1 MKRTIVIVDDEPITR
16 MDTREILEAN
26 GYDVVGEAS
35 DGFEAIEVCKKYN
48 PSLVLM
54 DIDMPLLDGI
64 KASKVLTKE
73 KLVGGVILLTA
84 FEDKK
89 YIEMAKEVGAF
100 GYMIKPVNEK
110 VFITTV
116 EMCLSK
122 AEEFDELK
130 KDYDKINNKLN
141 DRKLIEKAKGIL
153 VKQLNSNENDA
164 YNRIRKLS
172 MDRRTTMAEIA
183 KIIIVGYEG
192 QLMIGTLCKE
202 YTLLSEEEINKRLC

>member
-48 PSLVLM
+48 PRLVLM

-110 VFITTV
+110 VFIPTV

-192 QLMIGTLCKE
+192 
-202 YTLLSEEEINKRLC
+202 

>member
-73 KLVGGVILLTA
+73 KLVGGIILLTA

-89 YIEMAKEVGAF
+89 YIEMAKEVGSF

-110 VFITTV
+110 VFIPTV

-192 QLMIGTLCKE
+192 
-202 YTLLSEEEINKRLC
+202 

>member
-100 GYMIKPVNEK
+100 WYMIKPVNEK
-110 VFITTV
+110 VFIPTV

-192 QLMIGTLCKE
+192 
-202 YTLLSEEEINKRLC
+202 

>member
-100 GYMIKPVNEK
+100 GYMIKPVNAK
-110 VFITTV
+110 VFIPTV

-130 KDYDKINNKLN
+130 KDYDKINNKLS

-192 QLMIGTLCKE
+192 
-202 YTLLSEEEINKRLC
+202 

>member
-64 KASKVLTKE
+64 KSSKVLTRE
-73 KLVGGVILLTA
+73 KLAGGIILLTA

-110 VFITTV
+110 VFIPTV

-130 KDYDKINNKLN
+130 KDFDKVNTKLN

-153 VKQLNSNENDA
+153 VKELNSSEDEA

-183 KIIIVGYEG
+183 KIIIVGYEA
-192 QLMIGTLCKE
+192 
-202 YTLLSEEEINKRLC
+202 

>member
-110 VFITTV
+110 VFIPTV
-116 EMCLSK
+116 EMSLSK

-130 KDYDKINNKLN
+130 KDYEKINSKLN

-192 QLMIGTLCKE
+192 
-202 YTLLSEEEINKRLC
+202 

>member
-110 VFITTV
+110 VFIPTV

-130 KDYDKINNKLN
+130 KDFDKINNKLN

-153 VKQLNSNENDA
+153 VKQLNSTEDEA

-183 KIIIVGYEG
+183 KIIIVGYE
-192 QLMIGTLCKE
+192 E
-202 YTLLSEEEINKRLC
+202 

>member
-73 KLVGGVILLTA
+73 KLVGGVILLTV

-110 VFITTV
+110 VFIPTV

-192 QLMIGTLCKE
+192 
-202 YTLLSEEEINKRLC
+202 

>member
-110 VFITTV
+110 VFIPTV
-116 EMCLSK
+116 DMCLSK
-122 AEEFDELK
+122 AGEFDELK

-164 YNRIRKLS
+164 YNRVRKLS

-192 QLMIGTLCKE
+192 
-202 YTLLSEEEINKRLC
+202 

>member
-100 GYMIKPVNEK
+100 GYMIEPVNEK
-110 VFITTV
+110 VFIPTV

-192 QLMIGTLCKE
+192 
-202 YTLLSEEEINKRLC
+202 

>member
-73 KLVGGVILLTA
+73 KLVGGIILLTA

-110 VFITTV
+110 VFIPTV

-122 AEEFDELK
+122 SEEFYELK

-153 VKQLNSNENDA
+153 VKQLNSNENEA

-192 QLMIGTLCKE
+192 
-202 YTLLSEEEINKRLC
+202 

>member
-110 VFITTV
+110 VFIPTV

-183 KIIIVGYEG
+183 KIIIVGYVG
-192 QLMIGTLCKE
+192 
-202 YTLLSEEEINKRLC
+202 

>member
-73 KLVGGVILLTA
+73 KLVGGIILLTA

-110 VFITTV
+110 GFIPTV

-192 QLMIGTLCKE
+192 
-202 YTLLSEEEINKRLC
+202 S

>member
-64 KASKVLTKE
+64 KAIKVLTKE

-110 VFITTV
+110 VFIPTV

-192 QLMIGTLCKE
+192 
-202 YTLLSEEEINKRLC
+202 

>member
-35 DGFEAIEVCKKYN
+35 DGFKAIEVCKKYN

-89 YIEMAKEVGAF
+89 YIEMAKEVERVYNALLAWEQEIQV
-100 GYMIKPVNEK
+100 GYAKK
-110 VFITTV
+110 VY
-116 EMCLSK
+116 
-122 AEEFDELK
+122 LK
-130 KDYDKINNKLN
+130 K
-141 DRKLIEKAKGIL
+141 
-153 VKQLNSNENDA
+153 
-164 YNRIRKLS
+164 
-172 MDRRTTMAEIA
+172 
-183 KIIIVGYEG
+183 
-192 QLMIGTLCKE
+192 
-202 YTLLSEEEINKRLC
+202 

>member
-100 GYMIKPVNEK
+100 GYMIKPVNAK
-110 VFITTV
+110 VFIPTV

-192 QLMIGTLCKE
+192 
-202 YTLLSEEEINKRLC
+202 

>member
-110 VFITTV
+110 VFIPTV
-116 EMCLSK
+116 EMSLSK

-192 QLMIGTLCKE
+192 
-202 YTLLSEEEINKRLC
+202 

>member
-110 VFITTV
+110 VFIPTV

-122 AEEFDELK
+122 AEEFYELK

-153 VKQLNSNENDA
+153 VKQLNSNENEA

-192 QLMIGTLCKE
+192 
-202 YTLLSEEEINKRLC
+202 

>member
-110 VFITTV
+110 VFIPTV
-116 EMCLSK
+116 EMSLSK

-130 KDYDKINNKLN
+130 KDYDKINSKLN

-183 KIIIVGYEG
+183 KIIIVGSEG
-192 QLMIGTLCKE
+192 
-202 YTLLSEEEINKRLC
+202 

>member
-110 VFITTV
+110 VFIPTV

-183 KIIIVGYEG
+183 RIIIVGYEG
-192 QLMIGTLCKE
+192 
-202 YTLLSEEEINKRLC
+202 

>member
-35 DGFEAIEVCKKYN
+35 DGFEAIEVCKKTQ
-48 PSLVLM
+48 PDLVLM
-54 DIDMPLLDGI
+54 DIQMPILDGL

-110 VFITTV
+110 VFIPTV

-192 QLMIGTLCKE
+192 
-202 YTLLSEEEINKRLC
+202 

>member
-54 DIDMPLLDGI
+54 DIHMPLLDGI

-110 VFITTV
+110 VFIPTV
-116 EMCLSK
+116 EMSLSK

-130 KDYDKINNKLN
+130 KDYDKINSKLN

-192 QLMIGTLCKE
+192 
-202 YTLLSEEEINKRLC
+202 

>member
-64 KASKVLTKE
+64 KASKVLTRE
-73 KLVGGVILLTA
+73 KLVGGIILLTA

-110 VFITTV
+110 VFIPTI

-122 AEEFDELK
+122 ASEFNELK
-130 KDYDKINNKLN
+130 RDFDKINSKLN

-153 VKQLNSNENDA
+153 VKQLNLTEDEA
-164 YNRIRKLS
+164 YNKIRKLS

-183 KIIIVGYEG
+183 KIIIVGYE
-192 QLMIGTLCKE
+192 E
-202 YTLLSEEEINKRLC
+202 

>member
-16 MDTREILEAN
+16 TDTREILEAN

-110 VFITTV
+110 VFIPTV

-192 QLMIGTLCKE
+192 
-202 YTLLSEEEINKRLC
+202 

>member
-54 DIDMPLLDGI
+54 VIDMPLLDGI

-84 FEDKK
+84 FEDKR

-110 VFITTV
+110 VFIPTV
-116 EMCLSK
+116 EMSLSK

-130 KDYDKINNKLN
+130 KDYDKINSKLN

-192 QLMIGTLCKE
+192 
-202 YTLLSEEEINKRLC
+202 

>member
-1 MKRTIVIVDDEPITR
+1 MMP
-16 MDTREILEAN
+16 LFAEAA
-26 GYDVVGEAS
+26 GKAIAAFAKAIGEAAPVII
-35 DGFEAIEVCKKYN
+35 GA
-48 PSLVLM
+48 LVKL
-54 DIDMPLLDGI
+54 IGALLDGI

-110 VFITTV
+110 VFIPTV

-192 QLMIGTLCKE
+192 
-202 YTLLSEEEINKRLC
+202 

>member
-110 VFITTV
+110 VFIPTV
-116 EMCLSK
+116 EMSLSK

-130 KDYDKINNKLN
+130 KDYDKINSKLN

-192 QLMIGTLCKE
+192 
-202 YTLLSEEEINKRLC
+202 

>member
-110 VFITTV
+110 VFIPTV

-130 KDYDKINNKLN
+130 KDYDKINNKLH

-192 QLMIGTLCKE
+192 
-202 YTLLSEEEINKRLC
+202 

>member
-73 KLVGGVILLTA
+73 KLVGGVIFLTA

-110 VFITTV
+110 VFIPTV

-164 YNRIRKLS
+164 YNRIRNLS

-192 QLMIGTLCKE
+192 
-202 YTLLSEEEINKRLC
+202 

>member
-73 KLVGGVILLTA
+73 KLVGGIILLTA

-110 VFITTV
+110 VFIPTV

-172 MDRRTTMAEIA
+172 MDRRTTMTEIA

-192 QLMIGTLCKE
+192 
-202 YTLLSEEEINKRLC
+202 

>member
-54 DIDMPLLDGI
+54 DIDMHLLDGI

-110 VFITTV
+110 VFIPTV

-192 QLMIGTLCKE
+192 
-202 YTLLSEEEINKRLC
+202 

>member
-73 KLVGGVILLTA
+73 KLVGGLILLTA

-110 VFITTV
+110 VFIPTV

-192 QLMIGTLCKE
+192 
-202 YTLLSEEEINKRLC
+202 

>member
-54 DIDMPLLDGI
+54 DIDMPILDGI

-110 VFITTV
+110 VFIPTV

-130 KDYDKINNKLN
+130 KDYDKINSKLN

-192 QLMIGTLCKE
+192 
-202 YTLLSEEEINKRLC
+202 

>member
-64 KASKVLTKE
+64 KASKVLTKG

-110 VFITTV
+110 VFIPTV

-192 QLMIGTLCKE
+192 
-202 YTLLSEEEINKRLC
+202 

>member
-73 KLVGGVILLTA
+73 KLVGGIILLTA

-110 VFITTV
+110 GFIPTV

-141 DRKLIEKAKGIL
+141 DRKLMEKAKGIL

-192 QLMIGTLCKE
+192 
-202 YTLLSEEEINKRLC
+202 

>member
-64 KASKVLTKE
+64 KASKVLNKE

-110 VFITTV
+110 VFIPTV

-192 QLMIGTLCKE
+192 
-202 YTLLSEEEINKRLC
+202 

>member
-73 KLVGGVILLTA
+73 KLVEGVILLTA

-110 VFITTV
+110 VFIPTV

-192 QLMIGTLCKE
+192 
-202 YTLLSEEEINKRLC
+202 

>member
-54 DIDMPLLDGI
+54 DIDMPILDGI

-110 VFITTV
+110 VFIPTV

-192 QLMIGTLCKE
+192 
-202 YTLLSEEEINKRLC
+202 

>member
-35 DGFEAIEVCKKYN
+35 DGFEAIEVCKKYK

-110 VFITTV
+110 VFIPTV

-164 YNRIRKLS
+164 YKRIRKLS

-183 KIIIVGYEG
+183 KIIIVGYE
-192 QLMIGTLCKE
+192 E
-202 YTLLSEEEINKRLC
+202 